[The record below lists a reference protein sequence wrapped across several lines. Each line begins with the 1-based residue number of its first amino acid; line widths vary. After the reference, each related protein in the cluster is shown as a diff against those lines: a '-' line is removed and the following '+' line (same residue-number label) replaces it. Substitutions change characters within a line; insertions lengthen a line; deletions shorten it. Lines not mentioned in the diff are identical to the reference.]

1 MGKPSELRDV
11 LVNIINNVLD
21 AMHDGGSL
29 SLRTWKKDDTVFVSI
44 SDTGEGMHE
53 DVQKRIFDP
62 FFSTRSPE
70 GKGLGMSI
78 SYGIIT
84 RHGGKI
90 DLESE
95 VGKGSTFTI
104 GLPRK
109 MKQSV

>member
-1 MGKPSELRDV
+1 
-11 LVNIINNVLD
+11 
-21 AMHDGGSL
+21 
-29 SLRTWKKDDTVFVSI
+29 
-44 SDTGEGMHE
+44 
-53 DVQKRIFDP
+53 VQKRIFDP

-90 DLESE
+90 DVKSE

-104 GLPRK
+104 KLPEK
-109 MKQSV
+109 INCQSKITFKNSTRDNC